1 MYYQRT
7 RAKSRGLTLI
17 EVLIATTLTLLMM
30 LALAQGFKALSD
42 SVSEGRAKINL
53 SDQLRGIVTLL
64 RADLTQRTTDGSTPQ
79 SILARN
85 GYFKYYDGGMS
96 DFTATMLNQ
105 PATVTTPEE
114 VVSASRF
121 GDIDD
126 ILMFTAIAKDG
137 EFFRGRI
144 PRALLRYHQ
153 LNTSGANVPP
163 VSNWDEE
170 WSTDVVITSKL
181 AEIVWFMVPLNNLP
195 DLIGNDSG
203 IVGPADTG
211 LDVVGVIDLNG
222 DGATDSDGI
231 PDKMALCRRVLL
243 IRDDLDIRIPL
254 AFRTYSSSAE
264 DRQFYMQP
272 TVPTASNPATF
283 RQVPANALKRC
294 DLSVST
300 ELVSASSGGVM
311 LVYRTNSLSSLQEPH
326 NRFAH
331 GMYPVDDGAGNI
343 NGTTLPLMFL
353 SNGLAGTLSSYTQML
368 RLGGVSTTPTFVPDG
383 GFIPESFMRVRYLKD
398 TAGNV
403 RVVGGARVTDY
414 TLEEIVCTNVVAFD
428 LKAYDPS
435 APQLYHPGPD
445 AGWGTALF
453 NDDDPG
459 NNANVDDVNEAGW
472 PDSDDL
478 TVGPSDPGFWSLLVA
493 AGSSVEAS
501 RGGFVDMGWG
511 YKGLGLSAIS
521 SVSDKSSMAAFLA
534 SDYSGIVSQG
544 SGNARIIQNS
554 PNLYLSGGIALAPSI
569 RVFQCAFDTFTN
581 AYDEEVE
588 VVYLSS
594 DQKYRAYPNGLRKYG
609 GSPASTTATIFD
621 SPPPFPSFLTSIQAT
636 IRVEDVT
643 AGAIQQ
649 ISIIQSLKD

>member
-222 DGATDSDGI
+222 DGVIDFDGI
-231 PDKMALCRRVLL
+231 PDKMVLC
-243 IRDDLDIRIPL
+243 
-254 AFRTYSSSAE
+254 
-264 DRQFYMQP
+264 
-272 TVPTASNPATF
+272 
-283 RQVPANALKRC
+283 
-294 DLSVST
+294 
-300 ELVSASSGGVM
+300 
-311 LVYRTNSLSSLQEPH
+311 
-326 NRFAH
+326 
-331 GMYPVDDGAGNI
+331 
-343 NGTTLPLMFL
+343 
-353 SNGLAGTLSSYTQML
+353 
-368 RLGGVSTTPTFVPDG
+368 
-383 GFIPESFMRVRYLKD
+383 
-398 TAGNV
+398 
-403 RVVGGARVTDY
+403 
-414 TLEEIVCTNVVAFD
+414 
-428 LKAYDPS
+428 
-435 APQLYHPGPD
+435 
-445 AGWGTALF
+445 
-453 NDDDPG
+453 
-459 NNANVDDVNEAGW
+459 
-472 PDSDDL
+472 
-478 TVGPSDPGFWSLLVA
+478 
-493 AGSSVEAS
+493 
-501 RGGFVDMGWG
+501 
-511 YKGLGLSAIS
+511 
-521 SVSDKSSMAAFLA
+521 
-534 SDYSGIVSQG
+534 
-544 SGNARIIQNS
+544 
-554 PNLYLSGGIALAPSI
+554 
-569 RVFQCAFDTFTN
+569 
-581 AYDEEVE
+581 
-588 VVYLSS
+588 
-594 DQKYRAYPNGLRKYG
+594 
-609 GSPASTTATIFD
+609 
-621 SPPPFPSFLTSIQAT
+621 
-636 IRVEDVT
+636 
-643 AGAIQQ
+643 
-649 ISIIQSLKD
+649 